1 MINKE
6 TCALD
11 IEYNTCW
18 FYLHYHSSAS
28 TLEYAYKNFQLQV
41 EMDKRTL
48 SKIDA
53 NVVFVMP
60 DKKDCCIMPNEY
72 TFVVTVGVHNFNFLS
87 LGFSGHMQ
95 PNFVLAVDNSDID
108 KVVSAYTK
116 DYIERVSAMNEQIT
130 GWKREVEIISLK
142 TKELKPSKVFV
153 DNKYDIEEF
162 QQKNLYRIQVKVK
175 VRTND

>member
-87 LGFSGHMQ
+87 LG
-95 PNFVLAVDNSDID
+95 NSDID

-175 VRTND
+175 VRIND